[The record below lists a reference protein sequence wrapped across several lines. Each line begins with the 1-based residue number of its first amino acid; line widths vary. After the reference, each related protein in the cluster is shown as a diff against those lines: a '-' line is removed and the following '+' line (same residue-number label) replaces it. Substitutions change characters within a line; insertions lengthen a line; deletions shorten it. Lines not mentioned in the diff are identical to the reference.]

1 MYTRISCVYFI
12 TLLVIYYL
20 IHICCGIFY
29 THTYLYSSLTR
40 YTILLYY
47 IVRVY
52 SLLYLAGKGDSNVHI
67 HEFDRSTLSLF
78 PLSEYKSTTPN
89 RGLAVVPKVAL
100 SCSKCEVGRL
110 LKLTSTAIE
119 PISVVVPRLAN
130 GFQSDLFPDTIGDI
144 SPHNYDRWRK
154 GSNLKPE
161 KISLKLLYEA
171 EIHAQQ
177 DRSSDLT
184 TRHTLGSSPTSP
196 LPVHIGI
203 TTSTGKGSTAASE
216 AGASGGTLQYST
228 GRESAGGK
236 SKSRVR
242 EFMERTKSGI
252 NVGGGAD
259 GKDRASMG

>member
-1 MYTRISCVYFI
+1 MVYCI
-12 TLLVIYYL
+12 RTYIYIHVLV
-20 IHICCGIFY
+20 
-29 THTYLYSSLTR
+29 THR
-40 YTILLYY
+40 AILYY
-47 IVRVY
+47 IVRAY

-119 PISVVVPRLAN
+119 PVSVVVPRLAN
-130 GFQSDLFPDTIGDI
+130 AFQSDLFPDTIGDI

-184 TRHTLGSSPTSP
+184 TRHTLGSSPTTP
-196 LPVHIGI
+196 LPLHTGTGI
-203 TTSTGKGSTAASE
+203 ISTAGEGSRE
-216 AGASGGTLQYST
+216 GSAGTVAGTLQYST
-228 GRESAGGK
+228 GRESVGG
-236 SKSRVR
+236 KSRVR
-242 EFMERTKSGI
+242 EFMERTKSGRQ
-252 NVGGGAD
+252 VGGSTAD